1 MLKACFSPA
10 DIGLDGILVLPSFF
24 LFFYFWLF
32 FTRSDLCSSFFQ
44 LVGDLSELRDKKYG
58 DVNGKVI
65 VMNDEFGNLLI
76 LMNMIY
82 DDDVNRNVQ
91 WKFLT
96 FVIHMCNLVIIMFWM
111 RRILE
116 KKFWSDLSCC
126 QDLGDELWVLLKSNF
141 DWIVARTIEKFSFL
155 PPGSCKWE
163 GSDQRNGKRVSLIKK
178 STMMAMI
185 KWWW

>member
-1 MLKACFSPA
+1 M
-10 DIGLDGILVLPSFF
+10 
-24 LFFYFWLF
+24 F

-96 FVIHMCNLVIIMFWM
+96 FVIHMYNLVIIMFWM

-116 KKFWSDLSCC
+116 KKF
-126 QDLGDELWVLLKSNF
+126 
-141 DWIVARTIEKFSFL
+141 
-155 PPGSCKWE
+155 
-163 GSDQRNGKRVSLIKK
+163 
-178 STMMAMI
+178 
-185 KWWW
+185 

>member
-1 MLKACFSPA
+1 M
-10 DIGLDGILVLPSFF
+10 
-24 LFFYFWLF
+24 
-32 FTRSDLCSSFFQ
+32 
-44 LVGDLSELRDKKYG
+44 
-58 DVNGKVI
+58 
-65 VMNDEFGNLLI
+65 
-76 LMNMIY
+76 
-82 DDDVNRNVQ
+82 
-91 WKFLT
+91 T

-163 GSDQRNGKRVSLIKK
+163 GSDQRNGKRVSPIKNQQWWRWWNDDDNYNDGSVVDNVGQAWYSGRIPCQVMLILYLFTTQMKY
-178 STMMAMI
+178 SVNI
-185 KWWW
+185 QC

>member
-1 MLKACFSPA
+1 M
-10 DIGLDGILVLPSFF
+10 FF
-24 LFFYFWLF
+24 HLFFFFSISDCF

-116 KKFWSDLSCC
+116 KKF
-126 QDLGDELWVLLKSNF
+126 
-141 DWIVARTIEKFSFL
+141 
-155 PPGSCKWE
+155 
-163 GSDQRNGKRVSLIKK
+163 
-178 STMMAMI
+178 
-185 KWWW
+185 

>member
-65 VMNDEFGNLLI
+65 VMNDEFGNLVI
-76 LMNMIY
+76 MMNMIY

-96 FVIHMCNLVIIMFWM
+96 FVIHTISSSSCFWCWW
-111 RRILE
+111 RGLLKRNFDRIFRVARILVMSYE
-116 KKFWSDLSCC
+116 CYWKVILI
-126 QDLGDELWVLLKSNF
+126 LLVAR
-141 DWIVARTIEKFSFL
+141 IVARIFEK
-155 PPGSCKWE
+155 
-163 GSDQRNGKRVSLIKK
+163 
-178 STMMAMI
+178 
-185 KWWW
+185 

>member
-58 DVNGKVI
+58 DVNGEVI

-96 FVIHMCNLVIIMFWM
+96 FVIHMYNLVIIMSWM
-111 RRILE
+111 LVKRIIE
-116 KKFWSDLSCC
+116 KKFWSFLS
-126 QDLGDELWVLLKSNF
+126 
-141 DWIVARTIEKFSFL
+141 
-155 PPGSCKWE
+155 PGSCKWE
-163 GSDQRNGKRVSLIKK
+163 GSDQRNGKRVSPIKNQQWWRWWIDDE
-178 STMMAMI
+178 TMMIIITMEVSLKMLLKLVI
-185 KWWW
+185 LV

>member
-82 DDDVNRNVQ
+82 DDDFNRNVQ

-96 FVIHMCNLVIIMFWM
+96 FVIHTISSSSSFWCWW
-111 RRILE
+111 RGLLKRNFDRIFRVARILVMSYE
-116 KKFWSDLSCC
+116 CYWKVILI
-126 QDLGDELWVLLKSNF
+126 LLVAR
-141 DWIVARTIEKFSFL
+141 IVARIFEK
-155 PPGSCKWE
+155 
-163 GSDQRNGKRVSLIKK
+163 
-178 STMMAMI
+178 
-185 KWWW
+185 